1 MAGVTRKFAIAKT
14 MEILRAYVRKI
25 EDAKG
30 YFDCLSPEGRRIVE
44 NYDNNVDGQK
54 TLLLDACNNDKFFSG
69 MTDEMVIAYADVC
82 RKLNDRFDL
91 NVKKVYPIEK
101 ITADLGLFEK
111 IKKAIGYSDIL
122 GEILEE
128 VGDINALVKQMAVV
142 SGGLIALSFT
152 GLGTVAEALGLALLL
167 VGASFS
173 GTELLAGVT
182 GLVKFFMEVYNAKTE
197 EDLKV
202 CGMLFGDAVAK
213 IGVHGLF
220 FVLSLFG
227 LKKASIRHTTRT
239 IAESNPNSGKWER
252 KSFKENVLKIEEAD
266 QNNSVIRDVIPKN
279 LPNVEKAIINPKKLY
294 DYSLNPNH
302 PVGGNK
308 AKVFESALGY
318 NQSNASDLISQLYKK
333 LPESKI
339 ILGRFDEYGQRYT
352 VDINI
357 QGSNGKNAIVRT
369 GWIIKTNSDIPELTT
384 LYVKND

>member
-1 MAGVTRKFAIAKT
+1 MA
-14 MEILRAYVRKI
+14 
-25 EDAKG
+25 
-30 YFDCLSPEGRRIVE
+30 
-44 NYDNNVDGQK
+44 
-54 TLLLDACNNDKFFSG
+54 
-69 MTDEMVIAYADVC
+69 
-82 RKLNDRFDL
+82 
-91 NVKKVYPIEK
+91 
-101 ITADLGLFEK
+101 
-111 IKKAIGYSDIL
+111 
-122 GEILEE
+122 
-128 VGDINALVKQMAVV
+128 ALTP
-142 SGGLIALSFT
+142 T
-152 GLGTVAEALGLALLL
+152 GIGTVAEVLGLALLL

-173 GTELLAGVT
+173 GTELLAGIV
-182 GLVKFFMEVYNAKTE
+182 GLVKFLTTVDDAKTE
-197 EDLKV
+197 EDLKS
-202 CGMLFGDAVAK
+202 CGKLFGDAVAK
-213 IGVHGLF
+213 IGVNGLF

-239 IAESNPNSGKWER
+239 IADSNPNSGKWTW

>member
-1 MAGVTRKFAIAKT
+1 MA
-14 MEILRAYVRKI
+14 
-25 EDAKG
+25 
-30 YFDCLSPEGRRIVE
+30 
-44 NYDNNVDGQK
+44 
-54 TLLLDACNNDKFFSG
+54 
-69 MTDEMVIAYADVC
+69 
-82 RKLNDRFDL
+82 
-91 NVKKVYPIEK
+91 
-101 ITADLGLFEK
+101 
-111 IKKAIGYSDIL
+111 
-122 GEILEE
+122 
-128 VGDINALVKQMAVV
+128 ALTP
-142 SGGLIALSFT
+142 T
-152 GLGTVAEALGLALLL
+152 GIGTVAEVLGLALLL

-227 LKKASIRHTTRT
+227 LKKASIRHTAKT
-239 IAESNPNSGKWER
+239 IADSNPNSGKWER